1 MTRELTDM
9 NSGPANTVAVA
20 RSAQQAWGSL
30 SVGERVAALA
40 QLPQEIV
47 RRADQITET
56 IGREN
61 GKPRA
66 EALGHEVASAVA
78 MARYYLEQAEDILAP
93 RRIRQKTSP
102 LRLAVA
108 TYRPHGVVLA
118 IAPWNLPFIIPFS
131 QVLPALLA
139 GNAVVLKPS
148 ELTPEVGQ
156 LVGDIINSV
165 GLPAGVFQ
173 VVPGD
178 GQVGTELLSS
188 RPDKVLF
195 TGSVATGRAVMTAA
209 AQYPIPVT
217 LELGGVDAAIVCE
230 DADLEFTAS
239 AIAWGATFNG
249 GQACCSIERLI
260 VAEPIADRLLAR
272 IEAKLELIDVE
283 ADLAPPIH
291 SRQQDTWR
299 THLSAAAESGLRVL
313 PEPDPTSA
321 VVRPTLVTS
330 HDLPIGADVRA
341 ATVWREETFGPVVA
355 ASTFRTL
362 DEAVALHNDTRF
374 GLTASV
380 FSGNVTAARELADR
394 LKAGVVSISD
404 VAAILYSAP
413 EIPWGGVGE
422 SGFGRAH
429 GPEALIDA
437 SWLQTV
443 EYPSVGAFGPKR
455 PWWYPYGPE
464 LESFFQALLPLAD
477 ARSTLSGLARTP
489 RVGLAAAR
497 MLARFSKN

>member
-1 MTRELTDM
+1 M
-9 NSGPANTVAVA
+9 NSRAPNAIAVA
-20 RSAQQAWGSL
+20 RTAQDAWGAM
-30 SVGERVAALA
+30 SVGERVTALA
-40 QLPQEIV
+40 QLP
-47 RRADQITET
+47 RAIIRHADRITEV

-78 MARYYLEQAEDILAP
+78 VARYYLEHAEEVLAA

-102 LRLAVA
+102 LRSAVA

-148 ELTPEVGQ
+148 ELTPGTGQ
-156 LVGDIINSV
+156 LVGDIINAV
-165 GLPAGVFQ
+165 GLPPGVCQ
-173 VVPGD
+173 VVTGD
-178 GQVGTELLSS
+178 GQVAAELLSS

-209 AQYPIPVT
+209 AQFPIPVT

-230 DADLEFTAS
+230 DADVEFTAS

-260 VAEPIADRLLAR
+260 VAEPIADQLLTR
-272 IEAKLELIDVE
+272 IEAKLAMIDTE
-283 ADLAPPIH
+283 ADLAPPINA
-291 SRQQDTWR
+291 RQQNTWR
-299 THLSAAAESGLRVL
+299 AHLSQATASGLRVL
-313 PEPDPTSA
+313 PPPDPASS
-321 VVRPTLVTS
+321 VVSPALVTGG
-330 HDLPIGADVRA
+330 DLPTSEDLC
-341 ATVWREETFGPVVA
+341 ATAVWREETFGPVVVA
-355 ASTFRTL
+355 TTFTTL

-380 FSGNVTAARELADR
+380 FSGDVTAARRVAER
-394 LKAGVVSISD
+394 LKAGVVSIND

-437 SWLQTV
+437 SWLHTV
-443 EYPSVGAFGPKR
+443 EYPAVGAFGPKR

-464 LESFFQALLPLAD
+464 LESFFEALLPLAD
-477 ARSTLSGLARTP
+477 ARTTLSGLTKTP
-489 RVGLAAAR
+489 RIGSAAAR